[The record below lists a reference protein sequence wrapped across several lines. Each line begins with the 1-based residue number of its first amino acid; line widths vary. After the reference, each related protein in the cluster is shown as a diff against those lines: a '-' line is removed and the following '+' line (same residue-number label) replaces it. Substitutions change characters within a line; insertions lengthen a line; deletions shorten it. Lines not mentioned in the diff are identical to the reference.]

1 MALKYNCIQ
10 RREYLHML
18 DSVAQRWLR
27 LFDDNTEFYSAIYWD
42 LLTRLWKENKPVRR
56 TDALRFMTSIKSAA
70 TAGKY
75 IDEAIQQGL
84 LCESTNP
91 QDARSKL
98 LTLSPDMRDRLD
110 AFFDEAIDEVRQA
123 NLTISQKG
131 PVPGMS

>member
-1 MALKYNCIQ
+1 MKYNCIQ
-10 RREYLHML
+10 RREYLNML
-18 DSVAQRWLR
+18 DNVAQRWLR

-123 NLTISQKG
+123 NLMISQQG
-131 PVPGMS
+131 PVPDVS

>member
-1 MALKYNCIQ
+1 
-10 RREYLHML
+10 ML
-18 DSVAQRWLR
+18 DNVAQRWLR